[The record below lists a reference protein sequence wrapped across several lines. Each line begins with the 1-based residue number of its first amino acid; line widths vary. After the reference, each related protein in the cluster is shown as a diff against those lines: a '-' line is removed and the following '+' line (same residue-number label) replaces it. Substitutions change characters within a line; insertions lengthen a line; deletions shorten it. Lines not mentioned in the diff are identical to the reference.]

1 MFLRN
6 LLKGCFKNRISI
18 YSSEL
23 NIECLFLSK
32 PSRQN
37 LIDRHLSTAFL
48 KRFVYKMEPEFPDFF
63 LHFAMLP
70 NRRVKTG
77 PDDTKVLTK
86 VLKTKEKSK
95 SKLDGQ
101 FELRLNLGTWGKDLI
116 VPISRTRRRH
126 IRFVWSRHDYFG
138 CTTSSQNTNIGL
150 TKLALSV
157 AEAYQKMYYYRYKRV
172 KRSKARLSPNI
183 GRRPSSSK
191 TRAA

>member
-1 MFLRN
+1 MVTISWPTSSLVMFLRN

-37 LIDRHLSTAFL
+37 LIDRHLSTERCLPTFL
-48 KRFVYKMEPEFPDFF
+48 KLFVAKMEPESPDFL
-63 LHFAMLP
+63 LHLTTFQ
-70 NRRVKTG
+70 NRRVKTV
-77 PDDTKVLTK
+77 PDVANVLTK
-86 VLKTKEKSK
+86 VLKTKEKRK

-101 FELRLNLGTWGKDLI
+101 FALRLNLGTWGKDLI

-126 IRFVWSRHDYFG
+126 IRFVWSRHGYFG

-150 TKLALSV
+150 TML
-157 AEAYQKMYYYRYKRV
+157 
-172 KRSKARLSPNI
+172 
-183 GRRPSSSK
+183 
-191 TRAA
+191 T